1 MKIRTR
7 LIILTSLCITLS
19 ATIFIGLYWLEHQ
32 HSQLFK
38 RIEDIGRI
46 EVQTSLLRSQFH
58 MHERYHDTDSILK
71 ATEIQQ
77 NLKQQL
83 NQLTFTE
90 GELQTYLNS
99 LHRLNSSLLSL
110 LNRLQSIH
118 ESDYPEHLVL
128 ESHHHLMD
136 RLDNTILSMSE
147 DSFKLAS
154 LTQKIT
160 KDKTHESMLL
170 IDGLL
175 LSLTLL
181 ISLAALQTL
190 NLFRSRLDTLET
202 GITKVAA
209 GDTDYQ
215 IRASDN
221 DEVGLIAN
229 HFNKMTLSLKES
241 TISIDEL
248 QKEVEKRTC
257 ELEQQKEVLK
267 ELAERDSLTGLANRN
282 TFLYNLSNTIARC
295 EREQGS
301 AAVFFI
307 DLDKFKQINDSLGH
321 NAGDK
326 VLIETAKRFG
336 KSLRQNDLIARIGGD
351 EFTVIIEHLHNVHDA
366 GDLAR
371 KLIKCLNKPITYEGR
386 DLYLDTSI
394 GIAVYP
400 DDGDAPLEL
409 MRNADAAMY
418 KAKKAGGSDFH
429 FYSKE
434 MNQNAL
440 MWMQLEADLRQA
452 LKQKKLEVFYQPQF
466 DIHNNQLI
474 GVEALARWNH
484 PEKGMIPPD
493 QFIALAED
501 KGLIHEL
508 GSQILE
514 QACSDVKNWSTKG
527 EIPLSL
533 AVNISPK
540 QLNESDL
547 PSLIQAILDKT
558 GFCSEQLELEVTESY
573 ILQDPEDAIHKLQQL
588 RDMNIQL
595 ALDDFGTGYSSLSYL
610 KRLPLT
616 KLKIDKSFVDGIV
629 DLPEDRAISTTII
642 ALGTSLNLTVIA
654 EGTEDESQINILRQ
668 EGCHQAQ
675 GYFYGKPQSA
685 KQLVSHFLDTRNK
698 ETVEEI

>member
-7 LIILTSLCITLS
+7 LIILTSLCIMLS
-19 ATIFIGLYWLEHQ
+19 ISIFIGLYWLENQ
-32 HSQLFK
+32 HVQLFK

-58 MHERYHDTDSILK
+58 MHERYHDSSSITK
-71 ATEIQQ
+71 ATKVQQ
-77 NLKQQL
+77 NLQQQL
-83 NQLTFTE
+83 NQLKFEE
-90 GELQTYLNS
+90 GKLQTYRNSLLRLNNS
-99 LHRLNSSLLSL
+99 LHSLLTK
-110 LNRLQSIH
+110 LQEVH
-118 ESDYPEHLVL
+118 GADYPEHLVL

-147 DSFKLAS
+147 DSFKLAT
-154 LTQKIT
+154 LAQKIT
-160 KDKTHESMLL
+160 KAKTHESMLF
-170 IDGLL
+170 IDALL
-175 LSLTLL
+175 LSLTLM

-190 NLFRSRLDTLET
+190 NLFRSRLNTLET
-202 GITKVAA
+202 GITKVAS

-215 IRASDN
+215 IQVSDN
-221 DEVGLIAN
+221 DEIGLIAD
-229 HFNKMTLSLKES
+229 HFNKMTQSLKES

-248 QKEVEKRTC
+248 QHEVKKRTS
-257 ELEQQKEVLK
+257 ELEQQKDAVK

-282 TFLYNLSNTIARC
+282 TFLGNLSNTIARC
-295 EREQGS
+295 EREQSS

-336 KSLRQNDLIARIGGD
+336 KSLRQNDLIARLGGD
-351 EFTVIIEHLHNVHDA
+351 EFAVIIEQLHNVHDA

-371 KLIKCLNKPITYEGR
+371 KLIKCLNKPVKYEGQE
-386 DLYLDTSI
+386 LYLDTSI

-400 DDGDAPLEL
+400 DDGEEPLEL

-429 FYSKE
+429 YYSKE

-440 MWMQLEADLRQA
+440 MWMQLEADLRLA
-452 LKQKKLEVFYQPQF
+452 LKHKHLEVYYQPQF
-466 DIHNNQLI
+466 DIHSNNLI

-484 PEKGMIPPD
+484 PEQGMVRPD

-514 QACSDVKNWSTKG
+514 QACWDAKDWRTADGS
-527 EIPLSL
+527 PLTL

-540 QLNESDL
+540 QLNEANL
-547 PSLIQAILDKT
+547 PSVIKGILDKT
-558 GFCSEQLELEVTESY
+558 GFNAEQLELEITESY
-573 ILQDPEDAIHKLQQL
+573 ILQDPEDAIHKLQLL

-610 KRLPLT
+610 KRLPLS

-629 DLPEDRAISTTII
+629 NFSDDRAISTTII
-642 ALGTSLNLTVIA
+642 ALGTSLNLIVIA
-654 EGTEDESQINILRQ
+654 EGTEEKAQIDILRK

-685 KQLVSHFLDTRNK
+685 SELAANFLNN
-698 ETVEEI
+698 EEKITEKV

>member
-7 LIILTSLCITLS
+7 LIILTSLCILLS
-19 ATIFIGLYWLEHQ
+19 VSIFVGLYWLENQ
-32 HSQLFK
+32 HAQLFK

-58 MHERYHDTDSILK
+58 MHERYNDSDSIAK
-71 ATEIQQ
+71 ATKVQQ
-77 NLKQQL
+77 SLHLQL
-83 NQLTFTE
+83 NKMKFEE
-90 GELQTYLNS
+90 GQLQTYRNS
-99 LHRLNSSLLSL
+99 LLRLNNSLSSLLTK
-110 LNRLQSIH
+110 LQEVH
-118 ESDYPEHLVL
+118 GADYPGHLVL

-147 DSFKLAS
+147 DSFKLAT
-154 LTQKIT
+154 LAQKIT
-160 KDKTHESMLL
+160 KAKTHESMLF
-170 IDGLL
+170 IDALL
-175 LSLTLL
+175 LSLTLM

-190 NLFRSRLDTLET
+190 NLFRSRLNTLET
-202 GITKVAA
+202 GITKVAS

-215 IRASDN
+215 IQVSDN
-221 DEVGLIAN
+221 DEIGLIAG
-229 HFNKMTLSLKES
+229 HFNQMTQSLKES

-248 QKEVEKRTC
+248 QHEVEKRTC
-257 ELEQQKEVLK
+257 ELEQQKEAFK
-267 ELAERDSLTGLANRN
+267 ELAEQDSLTGLANRT
-282 TFLYNLSNTIARC
+282 TFLGNLSSTIARC
-295 EREQGS
+295 KREQSS

-326 VLIETAKRFG
+326 VLIETANRFG
-336 KSLRQNDLIARIGGD
+336 KSLRLNDLIARIGGD
-351 EFTVIIEHLHNVHDA
+351 EFSVIIEPLHNVHDA
-366 GDLAR
+366 GELAR
-371 KLIKCLNKPITYEGR
+371 KLIKCLNKPVKYEGR
-386 DLYLDTSI
+386 ELYLNTSI

-400 DDGDAPLEL
+400 DDGEEPLEL

-429 FYSKE
+429 YYSKE

-440 MWMQLEADLRQA
+440 MWMQLEADLRLA
-452 LKQKKLEVFYQPQF
+452 LKHKHLEVYYQPQF
-466 DIHNNQLI
+466 DIHSNSLI
-474 GVEALARWNH
+474 GIEALARWNH

-508 GSQILE
+508 GSQVLE
-514 QACSDVKNWSTKG
+514 QACNDAKDWRSSDG
-527 EIPLSL
+527 IPLTL

-540 QLNESDL
+540 QLNEANL
-547 PSLIQAILDKT
+547 PRVIKAILDKT
-558 GFCSEQLELEVTESY
+558 GFDANQLELEVTESY
-573 ILQDPEDAIHKLQQL
+573 ILQDPEDAIFKLQQL

-629 DLPEDRAISTTII
+629 NLSEDRAISTTII
-642 ALGTSLNLTVIA
+642 ALGTSLNLVVIA
-654 EGTEDESQINILRQ
+654 EGTEEKAQIDILRK

-685 KQLVSHFLDTRNK
+685 SELAANFLNN
-698 ETVEEI
+698 EEKITEKV